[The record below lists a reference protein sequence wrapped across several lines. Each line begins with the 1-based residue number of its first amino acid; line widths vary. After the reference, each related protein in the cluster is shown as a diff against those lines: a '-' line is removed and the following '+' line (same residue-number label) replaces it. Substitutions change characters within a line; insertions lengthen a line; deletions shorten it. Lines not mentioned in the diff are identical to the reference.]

1 MLTTEQIESNVIDAF
16 LSLST
21 PAKMQFDA
29 DTSDILRKSLNREL
43 SSTEGWKMRGPMGPW
58 PGGPFF
64 PEAFQM
70 FIGANKSQ
78 EELTVSAIGDHLA
91 YWRYRGALPSG
102 TGDHN
107 RYAVAAQAKARRVAD
122 PRSGE
127 LLERS
132 TYVIV
137 YFNEEDAPE
146 PFAWDMQPSLA
157 WNEEA

>member
-1 MLTTEQIESNVIDAF
+1 MLTTEQIEHSVIAA
-16 LSLST
+16 LT
-21 PAKMQFDA
+21 YRIPTEMQFDV

-70 FIGANKSQ
+70 FIGANKPQ
-78 EELTVSAIGDHLA
+78 EELTVSAICDYLER
-91 YWRYRGALPSG
+91 WRHIGALPSEVRN
-102 TGDHN
+102 HN
-107 RYAVAAQAKARRVAD
+107 RFAVAAQAEAVRALD
-122 PRSGE
+122 PRRRE
-127 LLERS
+127 LLECG

-137 YFNEEDAPE
+137 YFNEEDAPD